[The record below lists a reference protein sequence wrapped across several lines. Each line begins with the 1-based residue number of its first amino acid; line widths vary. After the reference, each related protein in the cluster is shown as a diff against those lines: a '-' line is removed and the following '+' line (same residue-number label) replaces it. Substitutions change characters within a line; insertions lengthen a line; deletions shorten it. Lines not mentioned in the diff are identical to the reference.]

1 MALKHRGGVIPY
13 GGEYRWRDPI
23 TNVEVVGTHWNMLM
37 NRIYDERR
45 ANGIPCGIEFE
56 KEVEEALCRDYPAEC
71 EINDPR
77 FPRHKARLGFSEI
90 IAGTRLLLKVKLGN
104 VPLVQQEEANRRAN
118 ICATC
123 PFNIEFQRPCAGLCG
138 ELYSLVKSIIGA
150 ASVAGEERL
159 RSCSLCGCFLGAA
172 VWLPVDVQR
181 SVLTDDQKMQ
191 FDNVPNCWKAQL
203 STVAMK

>member
-23 TNVEVVGTHWNMLM
+23 TKVEVVGSHWNMLM
-37 NRIYDERR
+37 NRIYDERK
-45 ANGIPCGIEFE
+45 ANGVPCGIEFE
-56 KEVEEALCRDYPAEC
+56 KEVEEALCRDYPQEC

-77 FPRHKARLGFSEI
+77 FPRRVARLGFAEI
-90 IAGTRLLLKVKLGN
+90 VAGTRLLLKVKLGG
-104 VPLVQQEEANRRAN
+104 VPLVQQEEAARRAD

-123 PFNIEFQRPCAGLCG
+123 PFNVHFNKPCAGLCG
-138 ELYSLVKSIIGA
+138 ELYSVVKAIVGGA
-150 ASVAGEERL
+150 ALPNEERVN
-159 RSCSLCGCFLGAA
+159 SCSICGCFIGAA

-191 FDNVPNCWKAQL
+191 FDNVPNCWKAQI
-203 STVAMK
+203 STVSMK